1 MGDVMEHY
9 SLEQWAD
16 FARQV
21 TGEQDRAEMQ
31 NHLDNDGCRKCS
43 KILGMWKR
51 VHAAARREQGYQ
63 PPDSA
68 VRSVKGTFAIHGRR
82 PVRRGVGLIAELL
95 FDTGQNRVA
104 AGVRSAGNAPRQ
116 LLYSAGVYRIDVRIE
131 PQADSGHANVAGQV
145 LNSAELNPVDAVRV
159 ALLSDRK
166 TLSESVTGQFGE
178 FQLVADPTSRFHLKV
193 YLPGQPVTF
202 PAIEPAPDPWKESTQ
217 ATDSKTL
224 KKYRRKVKKRTRKK
238 V

>member
-1 MGDVMEHY
+1 MEHY

-16 FARQV
+16 FARQI
-21 TGEQDRAEMQ
+21 TREQDRAEMQ
-31 NHLDNDGCRKCS
+31 SHLDNDGCRKCS

-51 VHAAARREQGYQ
+51 VRAAARREQNYQ
-63 PPDSA
+63 PPENA
-68 VRSVKGTFAIHGRR
+68 VRSIKGTFAIHGPGR
-82 PVRRGVGLIAELL
+82 VSRGAGLIAELL
-95 FDTGQNRVA
+95 FDTGQNRLAV
-104 AGVRSAGNAPRQ
+104 GVRSAGTAPRQ
-116 LLYSAGVYRIDVRIE
+116 LLYSAGVYRVDVRIE

-178 FQLVADPTSRFHLKV
+178 FQLVADPSCRFHLKV

-202 PAIEPAPDPWKESTQ
+202 PAIEPTPNPVEGRTQ
-217 ATDSKTL
+217 DTDSKKL
-224 KKYRRKVKKRTRKK
+224 NKYHRRGKKRTRKK

>member
-1 MGDVMEHY
+1 MEHF

-16 FARQV
+16 FARQI
-21 TGEQDRAEMQ
+21 TGEQDRAAMQ
-31 NHLDNDGCRKCS
+31 SHLDIDGCRKCS
-43 KILGMWKR
+43 KILGMWTR
-51 VHAAARREQGYQ
+51 VHAAARREQRYQ
-63 PPDSA
+63 PPESA
-68 VRSVKGTFAIHGRR
+68 VRSVKGTFAIHGS
-82 PVRRGVGLIAELL
+82 PVSRGASLIAELL
-95 FDTGQNRVA
+95 FDTGQNRLA

-116 LLYSAGVYRIDVRIE
+116 LLYSAGVYRVDVRIE

-178 FQLVADPTSRFHLKV
+178 FQLVADPSCRFHLKV
-193 YLPGQPVTF
+193 YLPGQAVTF
-202 PAIEPAPDPWKESTQ
+202 PAIEPPPSAVESSTQ
-217 ATDSKTL
+217 VTDSRNL
-224 KKYRRKVKKRTRKK
+224 KKYHRRVKKRTRKK

>member
-1 MGDVMEHY
+1 MEHY
-9 SLEQWAD
+9 SLERWAD

-21 TGEQDRAEMQ
+21 TREQDRAEMQ
-31 NHLDNDGCRKCS
+31 SHLDNDGCRKCS

-51 VHAAARREQGYQ
+51 VGTAARREQGYQ
-63 PPDSA
+63 PPENA
-68 VRSVKGTFAIHGRR
+68 VRSIKGTFAIQGRTR
-82 PVRRGVGLIAELL
+82 TSRGVGLIAELL
-95 FDTGQNRVA
+95 FDTAQNPLA
-104 AGVRSAGNAPRQ
+104 AGVRSAGTVPRQ

-131 PQADSGHANVAGQV
+131 PQDDSGHANVAGQV

-178 FQLVADPTSRFHLKV
+178 FQLVADPSCRFHLKV

-202 PAIEPAPDPWKESTQ
+202 PAIDPTPGAVEVRTQ
-217 ATDSKTL
+217 DTDSKKL
-224 KKYRRKVKKRTRKK
+224 KRYHRKGKKRTRKK